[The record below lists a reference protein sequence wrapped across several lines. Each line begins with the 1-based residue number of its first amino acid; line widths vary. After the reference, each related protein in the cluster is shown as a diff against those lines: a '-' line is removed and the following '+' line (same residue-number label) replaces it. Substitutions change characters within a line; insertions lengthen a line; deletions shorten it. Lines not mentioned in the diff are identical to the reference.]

1 MKYYTGEVVPV
12 HQHVISLGSPL
23 ICYLQILEGL
33 SFPLY
38 YSLYAFKHH
47 RKYRVYTCI

>member
-12 HQHVISLGSPL
+12 HQYVISFGSPL

-33 SFPLY
+33 SFPLCN
-38 YSLYAFKHH
+38 S
-47 RKYRVYTCI
+47 

>member
-23 ICYLQILEGL
+23 IHVCYLQILEGL
-33 SFPLY
+33 SFPLCN
-38 YSLYAFKHH
+38 S
-47 RKYRVYTCI
+47 